1 MLSTSSISPKPD
13 DSELMPNKV
22 NGGTLSSRRKCCQY
36 SGSWYVCDYCDCV
49 HIRLIRAQRVPR
61 WSSAILTPS
70 SIHLQRVS
78 GALTNAVFF
87 VSFNPSP
94 TPTSPSMSPLLT
106 PTLPPSDPEHPTP
119 FLPAEYPP
127 TLLLRIYGPS
137 SDALISREEE
147 LRILHVLCTQYGLGP
162 RIYGTFGNGRVEQFF
177 PSRALKADELR
188 DPVVSRAIGR
198 RMRELH
204 SVDLKALGYDE
215 GSRAEAVV
223 WKCLRE
229 WVVLAEEV
237 MNPLREI
244 GGRWEVYVETFGLH
258 GLTAQIEKFRQT
270 IGEAD
275 AVVFARMSSF
285 LTLKGSD

>member
-1 MLSTSSISPKPD
+1 M
-13 DSELMPNKV
+13 
-22 NGGTLSSRRKCCQY
+22 
-36 SGSWYVCDYCDCV
+36 
-49 HIRLIRAQRVPR
+49 PR
-61 WSSAILTPS
+61 WSSILLTPS

-87 VSFNPSP
+87 VSFNPAP

-106 PTLPPSDPEHPTP
+106 PTLPPSDPDRPSL
-119 FLPAEYPP
+119 FLPTEYPP
-127 TLLLRIYGPS
+127 TLLLRIYGPN

-177 PSRALKADELR
+177 PSRALKAEEMR
-188 DPVVSRAIGR
+188 DAQVSRAIGR

-204 SVDLKALGYDE
+204 SVDLKALGYEE
-215 GSRAEAVV
+215 GKAAEPVV

-229 WVVLAEEV
+229 WVAVAEQV
-237 MNPLREI
+237 IGPLREI

-258 GLTAQIEKFRQT
+258 NLPVQIEKFRKT

-275 AVVFARMSSF
+275 AVVFARTFLSF
-285 LTLKGSD
+285 SPILLNGC